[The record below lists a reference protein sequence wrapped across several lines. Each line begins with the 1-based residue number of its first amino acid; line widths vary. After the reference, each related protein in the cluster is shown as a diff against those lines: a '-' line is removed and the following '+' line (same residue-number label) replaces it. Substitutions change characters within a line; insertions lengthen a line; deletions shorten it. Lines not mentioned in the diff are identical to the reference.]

1 MLNSSPDYLVSSP
14 TTNTFKARFD
24 KFWKNQLKMF
34 DKIGK
39 LTLGLLFTGSR
50 SKVEL
55 TID

>member
-39 LTLGLLFTGSR
+39 LTLLFTGSR